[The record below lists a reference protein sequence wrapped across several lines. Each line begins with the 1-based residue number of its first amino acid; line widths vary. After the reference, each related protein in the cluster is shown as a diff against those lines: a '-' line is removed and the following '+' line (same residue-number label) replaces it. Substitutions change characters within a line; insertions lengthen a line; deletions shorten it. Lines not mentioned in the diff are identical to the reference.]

1 MKSFG
6 FVDARHCREY
16 PQFTR
21 LTGLQVISMAKA
33 ALALDRA
40 SRHEKLPLC
49 KSTFGLMTMN
59 E

>member
-40 SRHEKLPLC
+40 SRLPQTDR
-49 KSTFGLMTMN
+49 STFALDAWPLT
-59 E
+59 